1 MAPHPAAAGEVSK
14 NYYAFVRIYHGWIDT
29 SAMAVE
35 GAVRL
40 DRVKFWDYRSDP
52 TWMAQRELA
61 RA

>member
-1 MAPHPAAAGEVSK
+1 VSK
-14 NYYAFVRIYHGWIDT
+14 KYYAFVRIYHGWIDT

-40 DRVKFWDYRSDP
+40 DRVRYWDYRSDP